1 MKQIGDDDVT
11 RTDEQKVTQCL
22 EMLENCLRN
31 TGSFLEPKPD
41 GKAQTQQIRA
51 TVTWVLEELE
61 QVHVDR
67 RKAQLK

>member
-1 MKQIGDDDVT
+1 MMT
-11 RTDEQKVTQCL
+11 RADEQKINRCL
-22 EMLENCLRN
+22 EMLENCLHK

-41 GKAQTQQIRA
+41 GRAQAEQIKA

-67 RKAQLK
+67 RRAQFK

>member
-1 MKQIGDDDVT
+1 
-11 RTDEQKVTQCL
+11 
-22 EMLENCLRN
+22 MLESCLRK

-41 GKAQTQQIRA
+41 GKAQTEQIKA

-67 RKAQLK
+67 RKAPLK

>member
-1 MKQIGDDDVT
+1 MT
-11 RTDEQKVTQCL
+11 RTDEQKVSRCL
-22 EMLENCLRN
+22 EMLESCLRK

-41 GKAQTQQIRA
+41 GKAQTEQIKA